1 MTPATATRITYREA
15 VKQGIREALGLLP
28 YSEVVFSI
36 ERGAAVI
43 RPKARA
49 ATRGRRIADHL
60 KAHGGKLRMSSRE
73 LLALLRDE
81 PDEIDAR

>member
-1 MTPATATRITYREA
+1 MRITTKGQ
-15 VKQGIREALGLLP
+15 VTIPQDVREALGLLP
-28 YSEVVFSI
+28 NTEVVFTI

-43 RPKARA
+43 RPKRGTR
-49 ATRGRRIADHL
+49 TRGARIAAHL
-60 KAHGGKLRMSSRE
+60 KAHTGALRMSSRE